1 MNIKRTL
8 VAVGT
13 AIAGAAAMVGEHFTA
28 KWAAMDQIEKNRKVL
43 TECEDVP
50 TESEEASAD
59 TAE

>member
-13 AIAGAAAMVGEHFTA
+13 VIAGAAAMVGEHFSA

-43 TECEDVP
+43 TESEDVP
-50 TESEEASAD
+50 MESEEASEA
-59 TAE
+59 TVK